1 MGLLGWPRSIRGK
14 LILALTI
21 AVAPMMAV
29 VLLDESWHIKNP
41 GELTETHLESVIL
54 VVIAATLLSLV
65 VICIAGN
72 RLSHPIRRLALA
84 ANAIAVGDYRKRVKI
99 RTQDE
104 LQALAEALNSLG
116 RSLARKEA
124 LMKLHAEMLAGMA
137 EAARIASSSLHIE
150 ECGKAVAKVMC
161 THLGARDAT
170 VFRRKTGE
178 EEVKPIGRC
187 GKRTRSAWKLIARRV
202 TDSGEQ
208 LMISERNATN
218 KADQPGEDAYLVGV
232 PLRSGE
238 SSIGAIVARFEGCK
252 RSEIEP
258 GSVRGDLLSTFGIH
272 AAAAIGNAEAYSAS
286 EEYSEVLEEW
296 VDHLSSVMQVT
307 DMISPSL
314 TLDETLEAL
323 AKSTAAALNAD
334 LCSIFRP
341 DQEGFLTLKA
351 CSRPDLAGHAR
362 AKFGPSDS
370 EVAQAFAHK
379 KSIACRDLRRSR
391 FPASRKMAEV
401 MGMRSSLSTPLVVED
416 RAIGAISVASS
427 QPRQF
432 MPREIRLL
440 TSISLHAAVI
450 VRNADLY
457 TREFSIAE
465 SLQSNLVSEAPE
477 ECQGIRFATRYIP
490 ALEEARVGGDFYE
503 VTPLP
508 NGKIGIVIGDVS
520 GKGLRAAI
528 HLAACK
534 YMMKPL
540 MWANPNDPAAVLNV
554 LNESLNYYFDGS
566 FFVTIFYGVVDP
578 ETGEITYANAGH
590 LPALLISNEGRMHSW
605 LLGTGI
611 PAGAG
616 EKSHYENLHAH
627 ARRSDLLLLYT
638 DGVTDV
644 SSSKET
650 LGIEGLEKLVFEAG
664 DCTAKELVDSVC
676 HRLLSDPEARQRDD
690 MALLAAS
697 FENVNTPE
705 IELSGGSV
713 GQGGFVPSRLA

>member
-1 MGLLGWPRSIRGK
+1 
-14 LILALTI
+14 
-21 AVAPMMAV
+21 MMAV
-29 VLLDESWHIKNP
+29 VLLDESWHMAKP
-41 GELTETHLESVIL
+41 GEVADPNFVTVIVML
-54 VVIAATLLSLV
+54 AGTALLSLV
-65 VICIAGN
+65 VIFIAGN

-104 LQALAEALNSLG
+104 LETLAEAFNSLG

-137 EAARIASSSLHIE
+137 EAARVASSSLHIE

-187 GKRTRSAWKLIARRV
+187 GKRARSAWKLVARRV
-202 TDSGEQ
+202 TESGEQ
-208 LMISERNATN
+208 LMISERNTTTT
-218 KADQPGEDAYLVGV
+218 DQPGEDAYLVGV

-238 SSIGAIVARFEGCK
+238 TSIGAIVARFEGCK

-334 LCSIFRP
+334 RCSIFRP
-341 DQEGFLTLKA
+341 DHEGFLTLKA
-351 CSRPDLAGHAR
+351 CSQPESAELAK
-362 AKFGPSDS
+362 AKLGPSDS

-391 FPASRKMAEV
+391 FPASRKMAQAT
-401 MGMRSSLSTPLVVED
+401 GIRSSLSTPLVVED
-416 RAIGAISVASS
+416 RAIGAISVSSS

-457 TREFSIAE
+457 TKEFSIAE
-465 SLQSNLVSEAPE
+465 TLQSNLVSEAPE
-477 ECQGIRFATRYIP
+477 ECRGLKFATRYIP

-508 NGKIGIVIGDVS
+508 NGKMGIVIGDVS

-540 MWANPNDPAAVLNV
+540 MWGNPEDPAAVLTV

-590 LPALLISNEGRMHSW
+590 LPALLVSNDGKMHSW

-616 EKSHYENLHAH
+616 ETSHYENLHAR

-644 SSSKET
+644 SSGKET
-650 LGIEGLEKLVFEAG
+650 LGIEGLERLVFEAG
-664 DCTAKELVDSVC
+664 NCTARELVDSIC
-676 HRLLSDPEARQRDD
+676 HRLLSDPKARQRDD

-697 FENVNTPE
+697 FESVNVSEMESP
-705 IELSGGSV
+705 GGAV
-713 GQGGFVPSRLA
+713 GQDSFVPSRLA